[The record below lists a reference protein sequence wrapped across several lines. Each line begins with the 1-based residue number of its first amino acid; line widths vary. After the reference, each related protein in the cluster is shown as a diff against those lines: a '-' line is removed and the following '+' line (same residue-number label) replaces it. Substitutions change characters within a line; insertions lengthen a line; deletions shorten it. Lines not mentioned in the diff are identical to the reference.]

1 VVAVRA
7 NQAPRAVSRADAL
20 LRMTVTINMPSRL
33 KSATVTPEM
42 RVSNVP
48 TYDGLHTP
56 YRLWSTPSPFK
67 QAIRAAR
74 FAGDRMS
81 IGARAS
87 LNARTG
93 EGSVPLLEVGC
104 SILFSN
110 LATLSSTVT
119 HPNTRSHRMPTSA
132 FRSLLKSI

>member
-1 VVAVRA
+1 MTSAVLNSIRRRPDCVAG
-7 NQAPRAVSRADAL
+7 QAL
-20 LRMTVTINMPSRL
+20 LPITLTINMPSRL

-48 TYDGLHTP
+48 TDEGLHVP

-67 QAIRAAR
+67 QAMRAAR

-87 LNARTG
+87 
-93 EGSVPLLEVGC
+93 
-104 SILFSN
+104 
-110 LATLSSTVT
+110 
-119 HPNTRSHRMPTSA
+119 
-132 FRSLLKSI
+132 

>member
-1 VVAVRA
+1 MRRDLLVRDFSGRRSSEPD
-7 NQAPRAVSRADAL
+7 APGGSLADAL
-20 LRMTVTINMPSRL
+20 LRVTVTINMPSRL

-48 TYDGLHTP
+48 THDGLHIP

-81 IGARAS
+81 IGARSS
-87 LNARTG
+87 LNARTD
-93 EGSVPLLEVGC
+93 EGSVPLRGAGC
-104 SILFSN
+104 SILSPIII
-110 LATLSSTVT
+110 TY
-119 HPNTRSHRMPTSA
+119 P
-132 FRSLLKSI
+132 SLPSLPP

>member
-1 VVAVRA
+1 MLAPSIRWDFVAAVRA

-20 LRMTVTINMPSRL
+20 LPITVTINMPSRL

-48 TYDGLHTP
+48 TDEGLHVP
-56 YRLWSTPSPFK
+56 YRLWSTPPPFK
-67 QAIRAAR
+67 QAMRAAR

-87 LNARTG
+87 
-93 EGSVPLLEVGC
+93 
-104 SILFSN
+104 
-110 LATLSSTVT
+110 
-119 HPNTRSHRMPTSA
+119 
-132 FRSLLKSI
+132 